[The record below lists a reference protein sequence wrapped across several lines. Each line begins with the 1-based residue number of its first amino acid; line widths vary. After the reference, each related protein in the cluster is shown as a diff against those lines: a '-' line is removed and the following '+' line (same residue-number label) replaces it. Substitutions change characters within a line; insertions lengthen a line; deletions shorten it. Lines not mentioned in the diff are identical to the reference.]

1 MAYSVQGR
9 IEVSVFINDIEF
21 PLDAL
26 NTLNYLQIAW
36 TTRTILPTF
45 RLGVFDARHVLDNL
59 NLQDGIPIRI
69 VVKPL
74 GLTTV
79 AFNFRK
85 YDHTKTFNGTGF
97 VYEMDGYLDYPK
109 FWTGTAL
116 GGIRGTSSDA
126 LSSIASQ
133 CGLKFDG
140 VPTSDSQLW
149 MPRNR
154 TFGEWAYAIKKRGFV
169 SESSYMELGIN
180 PDGTMLY
187 RDVTQ
192 LPAPQKTIIL
202 GQYKQGAM
210 TAMDYMPKA
219 RSGLNNKMTGY
230 QNTRVQQTI
239 MSADTLTS
247 SNTSVTT
254 TPDTTSPLY
263 NKTVQGLVQ
272 RGYQS
277 YGGIDVGNTHENY
290 ERALYQ
296 NIRIANTYSLD
307 VEFLMQSPTNMGL
320 FDTFV
325 FAVDQEV
332 NKQDA
337 PFAGTYTTVGRSMLI
352 TGSQFAEKILG
363 TRTGLNSAYTQ
374 G

>member
-1 MAYSVQGR
+1 MPYSVQGR
-9 IEVSVFINDIEF
+9 IEVSVFINNTEF
-21 PLDAL
+21 PLDAM

-36 TTRTILPTF
+36 TTRSILPTF

-59 NLQDGIPIRI
+59 DLQDGIPIRLVI
-69 VVKPL
+69 KPM
-74 GLTTV
+74 GLDSVT
-79 AFNFRK
+79 FNFRK

-97 VYEMDGYLDYPK
+97 SYEMDGYLDFPK
-109 FWTGTAL
+109 FWTGTTL
-116 GGIRGTSSDA
+116 NGVRGTSSDA
-126 LSSIASQ
+126 LSSIAQQ

-154 TFGEWAYAIKKRGFV
+154 TFGEWAYAIKKRGYA
-169 SESSYMELGIN
+169 SDSSYMELGIN
-180 PDGTMLY
+180 PDGTMIY
-187 RDVTQ
+187 RDISQ
-192 LPAPQKTIIL
+192 LPAPEKTIVL

-210 TAMDYMPKA
+210 TAMDYQPHA

-230 QNTRVQQTI
+230 QNSRYAQSMTGATQTT
-239 MSADTLTS
+239 AY
-247 SNTSVTT
+247 NEVTVEL
-254 TPDTTSPLY
+254 DSTSPLY
-263 NKTVQGLVQ
+263 NKTVQDLVQ

-277 YGGIDVGNTHENY
+277 YGTIDVGNTHDNY

-307 VEFLMQSPTNMGL
+307 VEFLMQSPTNLGL

-325 FAVDQEV
+325 FSVDQET

-337 PFAGTYTTVGRSMLI
+337 AFAGTYTTVGRSMVI
-352 TGSQFAEKILG
+352 SGSQFAEKILG
-363 TRTGLNSAYTQ
+363 TRTGLNVQYTQ

>member
-9 IEVSVFINDIEF
+9 IEVSVFINNVEF
-21 PLDAL
+21 PLDAM
-26 NTLNYLQIAW
+26 NALNYLQIAW

-59 NLQDGIPIRI
+59 SLQDGIPIRI
-69 VVKPL
+69 VIKPL

-79 AFNFRK
+79 TFNFRK

-97 VYEMDGYLDYPK
+97 IYEMDGYLDFPK
-109 FWTGTAL
+109 FWTGTSI
-116 GGIRGTSSDA
+116 GGFRGTSSDA
-126 LSSIASQ
+126 LANIASQ
-133 CGLKFDG
+133 CGLTFDG

-180 PDGTMLY
+180 CDGTMLY

-192 LPAPQKTIIL
+192 LPSPQKTIIL

-210 TAMDYMPKA
+210 TAMDYTPKA

-230 QNTRVQQTI
+230 QNTRTHQTI
-239 MSADTLTS
+239 MSTTALTT
-247 SNTSVTT
+247 SNNSVVT
-254 TPDTTSPLY
+254 TPDTTAPLY

-325 FAVDQEV
+325 FAVDQEA

-337 PFAGTYTTVGRSMLI
+337 AFAGTYTTVGRSMLI
-352 TGSQFAEKILG
+352 TGAQFAEKILG
-363 TRTGLNSAYTQ
+363 TRTGLNTAYTQ

>member
-1 MAYSVQGR
+1 MPYSVQGR
-9 IEVSVFINDIEF
+9 IEVSVFINNTEF
-21 PLDAL
+21 PLDAM
-26 NTLNYLQIAW
+26 NTLNYLHIAW
-36 TTRTILPTF
+36 TTRTLLPTF
-45 RLGVFDARHVLDNL
+45 KMGLFDARHVLDNL
-59 NLQDGIPIRI
+59 DLQDGIPIRI
-69 VVKPL
+69 VIKPL
-74 GLTTV
+74 GLESVT
-79 AFNFRK
+79 FNFRK
-85 YDHTKTFNGTGF
+85 YDHSKNFNGTGF
-97 VYEMDGYLDYPK
+97 IYDMDGYLDYPK
-109 FWTGTAL
+109 FWTGTTL

-126 LSSIASQ
+126 LSNIAQQ
-133 CGLKFDG
+133 CGLKYDG
-140 VPTSDSQLW
+140 VATSDSQLW

-154 TFGEWAYAIKKRGFV
+154 TFAEWAYSIKKRGYA
-169 SESSYMELGIN
+169 SDSSYMELGIN

-187 RDVTQ
+187 RDITQ
-192 LPAPQKTIIL
+192 LPAPQKNIVL

-210 TAMDYMPKA
+210 TAMDYAPHA

-230 QNTRVQQTI
+230 QNSRFTQSMT
-239 MSADTLTS
+239 
-247 SNTSVTT
+247 VTT
-254 TPDTTSPLY
+254 PTNSYNELTVPLDTTAPLY
-263 NKTVQGLVQ
+263 NKTVQDLVQ

-277 YGGIDVGNTHENY
+277 YGGIDVGNTHANY

-325 FAVDQEV
+325 FSVDQEV

-337 PFAGTYTTVGRSMLI
+337 AFAGTYTTVGRAIAI

-363 TRTGLNSAYTQ
+363 TRTGLNTKYTQ